1 MGKSTISNAMFNSYV
16 RLPEGR
22 SHQNHPKPTV
32 PDPSVKFNQFNLDQL
47 AVRLL
52 IDRPSSSS
60 EGLSHPR
67 PYLQGNSTQFFQQ
80 TWLESRVWQWS
91 VYPPKKHHWW
101 ITIGGSP
108 LVDHHWWITMFPMK
122 WKIFTGF
129 PIFCF
134 NKSHRV
140 PKKCSEKSHDRCF
153 PMAISSWLCPSIPSP
168 RLTQLLKLKPFSSRK
183 TIVAASWSII

>member
-52 IDRPSSSS
+52 IDRSSSSS

-101 ITIGGSP
+101 ITIGRSP
-108 LVDHHWWITMFPMK
+108 LVDHHVSHEMENLHRISHLLFQQKPSGPEKMFRKKPWSMLSHGNFFMAVPFNP
-122 WKIFTGF
+122 FT
-129 PIFCF
+129 
-134 NKSHRV
+134 
-140 PKKCSEKSHDRCF
+140 
-153 PMAISSWLCPSIPSP
+153 SP
-168 RLTQLLKLKPFSSRK
+168 NPVVEVKAVL
-183 TIVAASWSII
+183 V